1 MGENNKEIDFS
12 GKNTMSVLQG
22 RMSQYIELS
31 WWKKV
36 LYVVYFIMLFLLLMY
51 LLMKFWPLSPPA
63 GDMETVPVIQSVR
76 LCSRL
81 QLAITEEMR
90 LIIIVAVMGALG
102 GCAYSIKAFVYR
114 VGNKSFDTSWTC
126 WYILRPFI
134 GSILAIIF
142 YFAFRAAFF
151 SLSASTGDL
160 NNYGIATLGGIVG
173 LYSWETMRKLQDLF
187 ERILPT
193 EEEEKE
199 PGGEDRKQQ

>member
-22 RMSQYIELS
+22 KTSQQIELP
-31 WWKKV
+31 WWEKG
-36 LYVVYFIMLFLLLMY
+36 LYVTYFIVLFFLLMY
-51 LLMKFWPLSPPA
+51 LLLKFWSLPPPA

-76 LCSRL
+76 LFSRL

-90 LIIIVAVMGALG
+90 FIIIVAVMGALG

-114 VGNKSFDTSWTC
+114 VGNKNFDTSWAC
-126 WYILRPFI
+126 WYALRPFV

-151 SLSASTGDL
+151 SLSATTGDL

-173 LYSWETMRKLQDLF
+173 LYSWETMKKLQDLF

-193 EEEEKE
+193 EGEEKE
-199 PGGEDRKQQ
+199 PSGEDKK